1 MNNAGPGGIYVM
13 VDEAYSDFVVD
24 SNFTSMAAVV
34 PNKDGVI
41 VVNSLSKNMG
51 ISGWR
56 IGYIIS
62 SEDVIQTVLKVN
74 QHLITCAP
82 TILLQY
88 CTKYFEAR
96 LFL

>member
-1 MNNAGPGGIYVM
+1 MTLLLI
-13 VDEAYSDFVVD
+13 
-24 SNFTSMAAVV
+24 
-34 PNKDGVI
+34 VI
-41 VVNSLSKNMG
+41 LRRWLQLCPTKMGSLLSTLSKNMG

-62 SEDVIQTVLKVN
+62 SEDVIQAVLKVN

-88 CTKYFEAR
+88 CTKYFEE